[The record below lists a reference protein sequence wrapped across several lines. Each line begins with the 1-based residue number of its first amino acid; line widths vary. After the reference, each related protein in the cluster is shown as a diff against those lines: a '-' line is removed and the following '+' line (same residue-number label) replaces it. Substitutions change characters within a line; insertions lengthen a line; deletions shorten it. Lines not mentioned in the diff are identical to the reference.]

1 MSIVWRS
8 AGTVRAIPVLPSME
22 APPSSPSLQQEI
34 PTCLRRR
41 VETSAT
47 CSGSWSPIPHTLY
60 FLRAEA
66 LGLVVGQC
74 TRFPDPLHKG
84 KTKRIVL
91 YQDFLGSLCPE
102 KQRTSSPSGTGPSG
116 VDTHRPR
123 DALSRSGSPRKE
135 KSVLSA
141 TTIPRRSRTPRPN
154 PPGIRRAI
162 PPPSPRDRSFRSFAA
177 ANSFRPS
184 PLTCGDDMSPAGGSE
199 SRSST
204 S

>member
-123 DALSRSGSPRKE
+123 DALLEAVVLEKKNPSYLQQPFRGGLEHRDPTHLGSAARYLHLP
-135 KSVLSA
+135 
-141 TTIPRRSRTPRPN
+141 
-154 PPGIRRAI
+154 RAI
-162 PPPSPRDRSFRSFAA
+162 DPSV
-177 ANSFRPS
+177 PS
-184 PLTCGDDMSPAGGSE
+184 RRRIVFGRVL
-199 SRSST
+199 
-204 S
+204 